1 MQYENIN
8 TFTHTKL
15 LYFVKF
21 VDLMKLMLQQK
32 YDFEINVIFTY
43 PVGIQSGKNIQF
55 LGLTFDRIAVRSDG
69 LKKY

>member
-1 MQYENIN
+1 
-8 TFTHTKL
+8 
-15 LYFVKF
+15 
-21 VDLMKLMLQQK
+21 MKLMLQQK